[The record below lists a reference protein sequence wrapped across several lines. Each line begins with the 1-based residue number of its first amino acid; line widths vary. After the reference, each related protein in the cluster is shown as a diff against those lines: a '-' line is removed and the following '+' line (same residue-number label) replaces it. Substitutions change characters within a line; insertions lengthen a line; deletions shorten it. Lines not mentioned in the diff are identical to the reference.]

1 MVSVDFVVTQLI
13 TGLSIGSQLFL
24 VAVGLSLIF
33 GVMDV
38 LNFAHGV
45 LYMIGAYVVVLFST
59 GGELLGFTFP
69 QLGIWA
75 GLVLAMVVVG
85 LIGAGMEW
93 GFIRRVYDREP
104 LDQLLLTFAFVLI
117 FTDIIRELFGAATS
131 IGPPAQLAGKLL
143 LPAGYTISTYRAFVI
158 MMSVLTMAVLLA
170 TLRYTNVGRK
180 VRATASDRDMAQLLG
195 VNVPMLYT
203 AVFFVGAA
211 LAGLGGA
218 LSAPILSI
226 KPVLGDQVIIQSFI
240 VVVLGGLGSF
250 GGAFIGA
257 YVIGIMS
264 AMGPVI
270 GVTGAGELMPF
281 LAMILIL
288 LVKPEGLFGSVEA

>member
-1 MVSVDFVVTQLI
+1 MVSVDFVITQLI
-13 TGLSIGSQLFL
+13 TGISIGSQLFL

-45 LYMIGAYVVVLFST
+45 LYMIGAYVVVLFAT
-59 GGELLGFTFP
+59 GGELLGFAFP
-69 QLGIWA
+69 ELGYWM
-75 GLVLAMVVVG
+75 GLVLAMLIVG
-85 LIGAGMEW
+85 LVGAFIEW

-117 FTDIIRELFGAATS
+117 FTDIIRELFGSAAS
-131 IGPPAQLAGKLL
+131 IQPPALLAGNLM
-143 LPAGYTISTYRAFVI
+143 LPVGYTISTYRAFVI
-158 MMSVLTMAVLLA
+158 MMSVLTMATLLA

-180 VRATASDRDMAQLLG
+180 VRATASDRDMSRLLG
-195 VNVPMLYT
+195 VNVPVLYT

-226 KPVLGDQVIIQSFI
+226 KPALGDQIIIQAFI

-270 GVTGAGELMPF
+270 GVAGAGELMPF

-288 LVKPEGLFGSVEA
+288 LVKPEGLFGSVKA

>member
-1 MVSVDFVVTQLI
+1 MVSVDFVITQLI
-13 TGLSIGSQLFL
+13 TGISIGSQLFL

-45 LYMIGAYVVVLFST
+45 LYMIGAYVVVLFAT
-59 GGELLGFTFP
+59 GGELLGFAFP
-69 QLGIWA
+69 ELGYWM
-75 GLVLAMVVVG
+75 GLVLAMLIVG
-85 LIGAGMEW
+85 LIGAFIEW

-117 FTDIIRELFGAATS
+117 FTDIIRELFGSAAS
-131 IGPPAQLAGKLL
+131 IQPPALLAGNLM
-143 LPAGYTISTYRAFVI
+143 LPVGYTISTYRAFVI
-158 MMSVLTMAVLLA
+158 MMSVLTMAALLA

-180 VRATASDRDMAQLLG
+180 VRATASDRDMSRLLG
-195 VNVPMLYT
+195 VNVPVLYT

-226 KPVLGDQVIIQSFI
+226 KPALGDQIIIQAFI

-270 GVTGAGELMPF
+270 GVAGAGELMPF

-288 LVKPEGLFGSVEA
+288 LVKPEGLFGSVKA

>member
-1 MVSVDFVVTQLI
+1 
-13 TGLSIGSQLFL
+13 
-24 VAVGLSLIF
+24 
-33 GVMDV
+33 
-38 LNFAHGV
+38 
-45 LYMIGAYVVVLFST
+45 
-59 GGELLGFTFP
+59 
-69 QLGIWA
+69 
-75 GLVLAMVVVG
+75 
-85 LIGAGMEW
+85 
-93 GFIRRVYDREP
+93 
-104 LDQLLLTFAFVLI
+104 
-117 FTDIIRELFGAATS
+117 
-131 IGPPAQLAGKLL
+131 
-143 LPAGYTISTYRAFVI
+143 
-158 MMSVLTMAVLLA
+158 MSVLTMAALLA

-180 VRATASDRDMAQLLG
+180 VRATASDRDMARLLG
-195 VNVPMLYT
+195 VNVPLLYT

-226 KPVLGDQVIIQSFI
+226 KPVLGDEVIIQAFI

-250 GGAFIGA
+250 SGAFIGA

-264 AMGPVI
+264 AMGPVT